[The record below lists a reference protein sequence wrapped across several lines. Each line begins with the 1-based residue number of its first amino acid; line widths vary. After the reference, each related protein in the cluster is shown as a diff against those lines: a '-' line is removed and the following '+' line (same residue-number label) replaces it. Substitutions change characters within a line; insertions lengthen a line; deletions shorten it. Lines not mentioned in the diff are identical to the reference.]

1 MKFKNKNGQMEII
14 GLVVIFILLALLSL
28 VFLTFALR
36 PKVSTT
42 DILRTSTKADNLL
55 NSIIRTN
62 TEKGNI
68 LDLITE
74 AHIKGDFTYIK
85 QEISKITDKTLSNRQ
100 YSLKIL
106 INQENI
112 LKIGSCK
119 TGISSTKSIKH
130 QTNLFKFIL
139 IIC

>member
-1 MKFKNKNGQMEII
+1 MKSKKAQMEIM

-36 PKVSTT
+36 PKISTT
-42 DILRTSTKADNLL
+42 EILRTSTKADNLL
-55 NSIIRTN
+55 NSIIRTTTSN
-62 TEKGNI
+62 NQKM

-74 AHIKGDFTYIK
+74 SYINSDFTHLK
-85 QEISKITDKTLSNRQ
+85 QEISKITYKTLPHRQ

-112 LKIGSCK
+112 LEIGSCK
-119 TGISSTKSIKH
+119 IGISSTKTIKH
-130 QTNLFKFIL
+130 QDNLFKFIL
-139 IIC
+139 LIC